1 VTASSSALD
10 AQVAVVGSGPAGWA
24 AAAALAE
31 VGVETVLVAP
41 APGEVWPA
49 TYGCWVDELEPIGV
63 RSSILTSWPS
73 VRVVGHREHDVP
85 RAYAVLDNAHLHEV
99 LSDAFGRAGGRAVV
113 GVAVGA
119 QHFAWG
125 SRLRLADDDRPI
137 EVRLIVDATGGDRH
151 GLLRRAGSPRAHQT
165 AFGLLARFERPP
177 IPAGSCTLMDWS
189 RADPD
194 GTDGDPQPTFL
205 YALDLGEGRALVEE
219 TALAAS
225 PPVADDELQ
234 RRLEARLERVGTTPT
249 EVLAEEHVRIPMGGP
264 LPRVQAVGA
273 TGAAAGLVHP
283 ATGYSVAAGLR
294 VAPRLADAVRR
305 SLDAG
310 HEPDRL
316 AAEAWSAV
324 WPRSRRRA
332 RRLEQ
337 VGLSRLLA
345 MGSEE
350 VRAFFDAFFA
360 LPIERWA
367 PYLSGSGS
375 TAELARAMTAVFR
388 ASPGDV
394 RRRLARG

>member
-1 VTASSSALD
+1 MTAPSSGLD

-31 VGVETVLVAP
+31 RGVETVLVAP

-49 TYGCWVDELEPIGV
+49 TYGCWVDELEPIGLASIV
-63 RSSILTSWPS
+63 RTSWPS
-73 VRVVGHREHDVP
+73 VRVVGHREHEVP
-85 RAYAVLDNAHLHEV
+85 RAYAVLDNARLHDV
-99 LSDAFGRAGGRAVV
+99 LSDAFGRVGGRAVV
-113 GVAVGA
+113 GAAAGV
-119 QHFAWG
+119 QHFGWG
-125 SRLRLADDDRPI
+125 SRLLLADDRRLD
-137 EVRLIVDATGGDRH
+137 VRLIVDATGGGGP
-151 GLLRRAGSPRAHQT
+151 GLLRRTGPPRAHQT
-165 AFGLLARFERPP
+165 AFGLLARFGHPP
-177 IPAGSCTLMDWS
+177 LPAGSCTLMDWS
-189 RADPD
+189 PADPD
-194 GTDGDPQPTFL
+194 DVAGDPRPTFL
-205 YALDLGEGRALVEE
+205 YALDLGEGGVLVEE

-225 PPVADDELQ
+225 PPMADGELR
-234 RRLEARLERVGTTPT
+234 RRLSVRLERRGATPT
-249 EVLAEEHVRIPMGGP
+249 EVLAEEHVDIPMGGP
-264 LPRVQAVGA
+264 LPRVQAIAA

-294 VAPRLADAVRR
+294 AAPRLAAAVRR

-310 HEPDRL
+310 DDQDRL

-324 WPRSRRRA
+324 WPASRRRA

-345 MGSEE
+345 MAPEE

-360 LPIERWA
+360 LPVERWT

-375 TAELARAMTAVFR
+375 TVDLARAMTAVLR